1 MPTALFSVSN
11 KSNLV
16 PFASALND
24 LGWKLLASGGTAKTL
39 REAKLPV
46 TDVAEYTNS
55 PEILGGRVKTLHPAI
70 HGGLLARDTDAD
82 RADLKRVNAEVIDLV
97 AVNLYPF
104 QETIAKPDVTL
115 DDAIE
120 NIDIG
125 GVALIRAAAKNHERV
140 TLICDPA
147 DYDSVLREIKEN
159 KNTTP
164 ETRRR
169 LALKGFAHTSEY
181 DLAIS
186 EYLAGA
192 TLAVA
197 QNRATASRATA
208 SVAPTNDDHVGATLA
223 VAQPLTLRA
232 YPVQQ
237 LRYGENPHQKAT
249 LYSWKPNDQ
258 PFGGEVLQGKEL
270 SYNNIL
276 DLDAAWRG
284 TVSYK
289 ETAVVIVK
297 HLSPCGIATASTVAD
312 AYRLAFACDS
322 LSAFGGVIAVNR
334 PFDGDAATALGDLF
348 AECIA
353 APSFTPEAREKLKAK
368 KNLRLIAMPNLELSQ
383 YELRS
388 VTRGILRQ
396 DLDVGDPLPAPPIAE
411 LRDGGG
417 AGWKIVSKRQP
428 TEDEMRSL
436 QFAWIAC
443 GHVKSNAIVF
453 AKGTATVGIGGGQPN
468 RVDCVKI
475 AAARAGEK
483 SKGAVMA
490 SDAFFPFPDS
500 VEVAAENGITAVI
513 APGGSVRDED
523 SIAVANQHNM
533 AMVFTGVRHFRH

>member
-1 MPTALFSVSN
+1 M
-11 KSNLV
+11 
-16 PFASALND
+16 
-24 LGWKLLASGGTAKTL
+24 
-39 REAKLPV
+39 
-46 TDVAEYTNS
+46 
-55 PEILGGRVKTLHPAI
+55 
-70 HGGLLARDTDAD
+70 
-82 RADLKRVNAEVIDLV
+82 
-97 AVNLYPF
+97 
-104 QETIAKPDVTL
+104 
-115 DDAIE
+115 
-120 NIDIG
+120 
-125 GVALIRAAAKNHERV
+125 
-140 TLICDPA
+140 
-147 DYDSVLREIKEN
+147 
-159 KNTTP
+159 
-164 ETRRR
+164 
-169 LALKGFAHTSEY
+169 
-181 DLAIS
+181 AIS
-186 EYLAGA
+186 EYLVGA

-197 QNRATASRATA
+197 QNETTASI
-208 SVAPTNDDHVGATLA
+208 APTNNDVGATLA

-284 TVSYK
+284 AVSYK

-297 HLSPCGIATASTVAD
+297 HLSPCGIATAPTVAD
-312 AYRLAFACDS
+312 AYRLAFACDT

-353 APSFTPEAREKLKAK
+353 APSFTPEAREKLKSK
-368 KNLRLIAMPNLELSQ
+368 KNLRLVAMPNLELSHC
-383 YELRS
+383 ELRS

-396 DLDVGDPLPAPPIAE
+396 DLDTGDPANAE
-411 LRDGGG
+411 
-417 AGWKIVSKRQP
+417 WKVVSKRKP

-436 QFAWIAC
+436 KFAWIAC

-468 RVDCVKI
+468 RVDCAKI

-483 SKGAVMA
+483 SVGAVMA

-500 VEVAAENGITAVI
+500 VEVAAQNGITAVI
-513 APGGSVRDED
+513 APGGSVRDTD
-523 SIAVANQHNM
+523 S
-533 AMVFTGVRHFRH
+533 

>member
-46 TDVAEYTNS
+46 TDVAEYINS

-70 HGGLLARDTDAD
+70 HGGLLARDTDSD
-82 RADLKRVNAEVIDLV
+82 RADLKRVNAEMIDLV

-104 QETIAKPDVTL
+104 QETIAKPNVTL

-140 TLICDPA
+140 TLICDPT
-147 DYDSVLREIKEN
+147 DYKSVLREIKEN
-159 KNTTP
+159 KTTTL

-169 LALKGFAHTSEY
+169 LALKGFAHTAEY

-186 EYLAGA
+186 EYLS
-192 TLAVA
+192 A
-197 QNRATASRATA
+197 QGQPQGT
-208 SVAPTNDDHVGATLA
+208 APT
-223 VAQPLTLRA
+223 LTLRA

-284 TVSYK
+284 AVSYN

-312 AYRLAFACDS
+312 AYRLAFASDQV
-322 LSAFGGVIAVNR
+322 SAFGGVIAVNR

-368 KNLRLIAMPNLELSQ
+368 KNLRLVAMPNLELSQ

-396 DLDVGDPLPAPPIAE
+396 DLDVGDPTPPTPPPS
-411 LRDGGG
+411 RSSVMGGDQGGG
-417 AGWKIVSKRQP
+417 GWKIVSKRQP

-436 QFAWIAC
+436 KFAWVAC

-483 SKGAVMA
+483 SGGAVMA

-500 VEVAAENGITAVI
+500 VEVAAQHGITAVI

-523 SIAVANQHNM
+523 SIAVADANNM
-533 AMVFTGVRHFRH
+533 AMIFTGVRHFRH

>member
-1 MPTALFSVSN
+1 MPTALFSLSN
-11 KSNLV
+11 KSNLI
-16 PFASALND
+16 PFAKSLHD

-46 TDVAEYTNS
+46 TDVADYTNS

-70 HGGLLARDTDAD
+70 HGGILARDTDSD
-82 RADLKRVNAEVIDLV
+82 CADLKRVNAGMIDLV

-104 QETIAKPDVTL
+104 QETIAKPNVTL

-125 GVALIRAAAKNHERV
+125 GVALIRAAAKNHGRV
-140 TLICDPA
+140 TVLCDPV
-147 DYDSVLREIKEN
+147 DYELVLREIKEN
-159 KNTTP
+159 KNTTL

-169 LALKGFAHTSEY
+169 LALKGFAHTAEY

-186 EYLAGA
+186 EYLAG
-192 TLAVA
+192 
-197 QNRATASRATA
+197 QGQP
-208 SVAPTNDDHVGATLA
+208 APT
-223 VAQPLTLRA
+223 LTLRA

-249 LYSWKPNDQ
+249 LYSWKPNDT

-284 TVSYK
+284 AVSYQ

-297 HLSPCGIATASTVAD
+297 HLSPCGIAAASSVAD
-312 AYRLAFACDS
+312 AYRLAFACDQV
-322 LSAFGGVIAVNR
+322 SAFGGVIAVNR

-396 DLDVGDPLPAPPIAE
+396 DLDIGDPSNTE
-411 LRDGGG
+411 
-417 AGWKIVSKRQP
+417 WKIASKRQP

-436 QFAWIAC
+436 KFAWIAC

-468 RVDCVKI
+468 RVDCVRI
-475 AAARAGEK
+475 AATRAGEK

-500 VEVAAENGITAVI
+500 VEVAAQSGITAVI

-523 SIAVANQHNM
+523 SIAAADENNI
-533 AMVFTGVRHFRH
+533 AMIFTGVRHFRH

>member
-1 MPTALFSVSN
+1 MLTALFSLSN
-11 KSNLV
+11 KSNLI
-16 PFASALND
+16 PFAKSLHD
-24 LGWKLLASGGTAKTL
+24 LGWKLIASGGTAKTL
-39 REAKLPV
+39 RDAKLPV
-46 TDVAEYTNS
+46 IDVAEYTNS

-70 HGGLLARDTDAD
+70 HGGLLARDTDSD
-82 RADLKRVNAEVIDLV
+82 RADLKRVNAEMIDLV

-104 QETIAKPDVTL
+104 QETITKPNVTL

-140 TLICDPA
+140 TLLCDPA

-169 LALKGFAHTSEY
+169 LALKGFAHTAEY

-186 EYLAGA
+186 DYLAGG
-192 TLAVA
+192 
-197 QNRATASRATA
+197 NS
-208 SVAPTNDDHVGATLA
+208 
-223 VAQPLTLRA
+223 LTLRA

-284 TVSYK
+284 AVSYE

-312 AYRLAFACDS
+312 AYRLAFACDT

-368 KNLRLIAMPNLELSQ
+368 KNLRLVAMPNLELSQ

-396 DLDVGDPLPAPPIAE
+396 DLDRGDPANVE
-411 LRDGGG
+411 
-417 AGWKIVSKRQP
+417 WKVVSKRQP

-436 QFAWIAC
+436 KFAWIAC

-483 SKGAVMA
+483 SRGAVMA

-500 VEVAAENGITAVI
+500 VEVAAQNGITAVI
-513 APGGSVRDED
+513 APGGSVRDTD
-523 SIAVANQHNM
+523 SIAVADANNM
-533 AMVFTGVRHFRH
+533 AMIFTGVRHFRH

>member
-1 MPTALFSVSN
+1 MSTALFSLSN
-11 KSNLV
+11 KSKLI
-16 PFASALND
+16 PFAKGLHD
-24 LGWKLLASGGTAKTL
+24 LDWKLLASGGTAKTL

-70 HGGLLARDTDAD
+70 HGGLLARDTEAD
-82 RADLKRVNAEVIDLV
+82 RADLKRVSAEMIDLV

-104 QETIAKPDVTL
+104 QETIAKPNVTL

-140 TLICDPA
+140 TLICDPS
-147 DYDSVLREIKEN
+147 DYDSVLREIKDN
-159 KNTTP
+159 KNTTF

-169 LALKGFAHTSEY
+169 LALKGFAHTAEY

-186 EYLAGA
+186 EYLAE
-192 TLAVA
+192 V
-197 QNRATASRATA
+197 TASRATA
-208 SVAPTNDDHVGATLA
+208 SVAPTNNDVGATLA
-223 VAQPLTLRA
+223 VAQNAIAQNAIAQNAIAQNAIAQPLTLRA

-249 LYSWKPNDQ
+249 LYSWKPNDT

-284 TVSYK
+284 AVSYQ

-312 AYRLAFACDS
+312 AYRLAFTCDT

-368 KNLRLIAMPNLELSQ
+368 KNLRLVAMPNLELNQ

-396 DLDVGDPLPAPPIAE
+396 DLDVGDPANAE
-411 LRDGGG
+411 
-417 AGWKIVSKRQP
+417 WKTVSKRQP
-428 TEDEMRSL
+428 TEEEMRSL
-436 QFAWIAC
+436 KFAWIAC

-468 RVDCVKI
+468 RVDCAKI

-483 SKGAVMA
+483 SRGAVMA

-500 VEVAAENGITAVI
+500 VEVAAQNGITAVI

-523 SIAVANQHNM
+523 SIAVADANNM
-533 AMVFTGVRHFRH
+533 AMIFTGVRHFRH

>member
-1 MPTALFSVSN
+1 MSTALFSLSN
-11 KSNLV
+11 KSKLI
-16 PFASALND
+16 PFAKGLHD
-24 LGWKLLASGGTAKTL
+24 LDWKLLASGGTAKTL
-39 REAKLPV
+39 REANLPV

-55 PEILGGRVKTLHPAI
+55 PEILDGRVKTLHPAI
-70 HGGLLARDTDAD
+70 HGGLLARDTEAD
-82 RADLKRVNAEVIDLV
+82 RADLKRVSAEMIDLV

-104 QETIAKPDVTL
+104 QETIAKPNVTL

-140 TLICDPA
+140 TLICDPS
-147 DYDSVLREIKEN
+147 DYDSVLREIKDN
-159 KNTTP
+159 KNTTF

-169 LALKGFAHTSEY
+169 LALKGFAHTAEY

-186 EYLAGA
+186 EYLAE
-192 TLAVA
+192 V
-197 QNRATASRATA
+197 TASRATA
-208 SVAPTNDDHVGATLA
+208 SVAPTNNDVGATLA
-223 VAQPLTLRA
+223 VAQNAIAQNAIAQPVTLRA

-284 TVSYK
+284 AVSYQ

-312 AYRLAFACDS
+312 AYRLAFTCDT

-368 KNLRLIAMPNLELSQ
+368 KNLRLVAMPNLELNQ

-396 DLDVGDPLPAPPIAE
+396 DLDVGDPANAE
-411 LRDGGG
+411 
-417 AGWKIVSKRQP
+417 WKTVSKRQP
-428 TEDEMRSL
+428 TEEEMRSL
-436 QFAWIAC
+436 KFAWIAC

-468 RVDCVKI
+468 RVDCAKI

-483 SKGAVMA
+483 SRGAVMA

-500 VEVAAENGITAVI
+500 VEVAAQNGITAVI

-523 SIAVANQHNM
+523 SIAVADANNM
-533 AMVFTGVRHFRH
+533 AMIFTGVRHFRH

>member
-1 MPTALFSVSN
+1 MPTALFSLSN
-11 KSNLV
+11 KFNLI
-16 PFASALND
+16 PFAKSLRD

-46 TDVAEYTNS
+46 TDVADYTHS

-70 HGGLLARDTDAD
+70 HGGLLARDTDSD
-82 RADLKRVNAEVIDLV
+82 RADLKRVNAEMIDLV

-104 QETIAKPDVTL
+104 QETIAKPNVTL

-125 GVALIRAAAKNHERV
+125 GVALIRAAAKNHARV

-147 DYDSVLREIKEN
+147 DYESVLREIKEN
-159 KNTTP
+159 KNATL

-169 LALKGFAHTSEY
+169 LALKGFAHTAEY

-186 EYLAGA
+186 DYLSGGNAI
-192 TLAVA
+192 
-197 QNRATASRATA
+197 
-208 SVAPTNDDHVGATLA
+208 
-223 VAQPLTLRA
+223 TLRA

-258 PFGGEVLQGKEL
+258 PFGGDVLQGKEL

-284 TVSYK
+284 AVLYN

-312 AYRLAFACDS
+312 AYRLAFACDT

-334 PFDGDAATALGDLF
+334 PFDSDAATALGDLF

-368 KNLRLIAMPNLELSQ
+368 KNLRLVAMPNLELSQ

-396 DLDVGDPLPAPPIAE
+396 DLDAGDPSNVE
-411 LRDGGG
+411 
-417 AGWKIVSKRQP
+417 WKVVSKRKP
-428 TEDEMRSL
+428 TEDEMRAL
-436 QFAWIAC
+436 KFAWIAC

-483 SKGAVMA
+483 SRGAVMA

-500 VEVAAENGITAVI
+500 VEVAAQNGITAVI

-523 SIAVANQHNM
+523 SIAVADANNM
-533 AMVFTGVRHFRH
+533 AMIFTGVRHFRH